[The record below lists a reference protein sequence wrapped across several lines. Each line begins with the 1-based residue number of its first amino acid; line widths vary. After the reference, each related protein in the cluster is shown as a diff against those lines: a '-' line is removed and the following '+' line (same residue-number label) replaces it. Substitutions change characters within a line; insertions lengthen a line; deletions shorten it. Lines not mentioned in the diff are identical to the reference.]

1 LIGAVLNAAGVSAG
15 AFGAI
20 LADEMRLWA
29 EVARQT
35 GIKLTD

>member
-1 LIGAVLNAAGVSAG
+1 MAKLGLDIKMHSPQE
-15 AFGAI
+15 FGAI

-29 EVARQT
+29 EVAQQT